1 MFRFLAFLMLA
12 FAAAVPAAAQPAAA
26 PAAFA
31 SDRIG
36 VTVTGSGPDVV
47 LIPGL
52 GSEPAVWNSTIA
64 AVPGYRYHVIHVSG
78 FAGRPSGAN
87 AEGPVLIPVAG
98 EIARYIR
105 EARLSRPAVVG
116 HSMGGSLAILVAGR
130 NPGLVS
136 KVMVVDMMPYL
147 GAMFRQ
153 PGSTDAQLE
162 EMAGRLRG
170 MLAGADGEMRRIQ
183 TSTMVASM
191 VRTESERPAV
201 LAASL
206 ASDSAVAAQSMYD
219 LIVSNLVPDVANIG
233 VPMTVLYV
241 QPTGAPLTPE
251 QIDNYYRLSYRAAP
265 QAVVRRVPDSA
276 HFIMFDQPALF
287 QTMLREF
294 LAAPVPAAAPAPAPA
309 PAPAAPAPA
318 TPAPSPS

>member
-12 FAAAVPAAAQPAAA
+12 FAAAVPAAIPAAAQPAAA

-31 SDRIG
+31 SERIG

-47 LIPGL
+47 LVPGL

-64 AVPGYRYHVIHVSG
+64 AVPGYRYHVVHVSG
-78 FAGRPSGAN
+78 FAGRPAGAN
-87 AEGPVLIPVAG
+87 ATGPVLIPVGG

-105 EARLSRPAVVG
+105 QARLDRPAIVG

-162 EMAGRLRG
+162 VMAGRLRG
-170 MLAGADGEMRRIQ
+170 MLAGGDGEMRRIQ
-183 TSTMVASM
+183 TSTMVATM
-191 VRTESERPAV
+191 VRTESERPAI

-206 ASDSAVAAQSMYD
+206 ASDSAVAAQGMYD
-219 LIVSNLVPDVANIG
+219 LIVTNLVPDVANIR

-241 QPTGAPLTPE
+241 QPAGAPLTPE
-251 QIDNYYRLSYRAAP
+251 QIDNFYRLSYRAAP
-265 QAVVRRVPDSA
+265 QAVLRRIPDSA
-276 HFIMFDQPALF
+276 HFIMYDQPAVF
-287 QTMLREF
+287 QAALREF
-294 LAAPVPAAAPAPAPA
+294 LAAPAPAA
-309 PAPAAPAPA
+309 APAAPAPA

>member
-26 PAAFA
+26 PGFT

-47 LIPGL
+47 LVPGL
-52 GSEPAVWNSTIA
+52 GSEPAVWTSTIA
-64 AVPGYRYHVIHVSG
+64 AVPGYRYHLIHVSG
-78 FAGRPSGAN
+78 FAGRPAAAN
-87 AEGPVLIPVAG
+87 AEGPVLIPLAG

-105 EARLSRPAVVG
+105 EARLSRPAIVG

-136 KVMVVDMMPYL
+136 RVMVVDMMPYL

-162 EMAGRLRG
+162 TMAGRLRG
-170 MLAGADGEMRRIQ
+170 MLAGSTGEMRRIQ
-183 TSTMVASM
+183 TSTIVAGM

-219 LIVSNLVPDVANIG
+219 LIVTNLMPDVAAIR

-241 QPTGAPLTPE
+241 QPGGTELAPE
-251 QIDNYYRLSYRAAP
+251 QIDNFYRVSYRGAP
-265 QAVVRRVPDSA
+265 QAVLRRVADSA
-276 HFIMFDQPALF
+276 HFIMYDQPALF
-287 QTMLREF
+287 QTTLREF
-294 LAAPVPAAAPAPAPA
+294 LAAPAL
-309 PAPAAPAPA
+309 APAAPAPA

>member
-1 MFRFLAFLMLA
+1 MFRFLAFLMLT
-12 FAAAVPAAAQPAAA
+12 FAAAIPATAQPA

-31 SDRIG
+31 SERIG

-47 LIPGL
+47 LVPGL
-52 GSEPAVWNSTIA
+52 NSEPAVWTGTTA
-64 AVPGYRYHVIHVSG
+64 AVSGYRYHLIQVSG
-78 FAGRPSGAN
+78 FAGRPAGAN
-87 AEGPVLIPVAG
+87 ATGPVLLPVAG

-105 EARLSRPAVVG
+105 EAHLTRPAIVG

-136 KVMVVDMMPYL
+136 RVMVIDMMPYL

-170 MLAGADGEMRRIQ
+170 MMAGADGEMRRIQ

-191 VRTESERPAV
+191 VKTESERPAIV
-201 LAASL
+201 AAGM
-206 ASDSAVAAQSMYD
+206 ASDSAVSGQSMYD
-219 LIVSNLVPDVANIG
+219 IIVTNLVPDVANIR
-233 VPMTVLYV
+233 VPLTVLYV
-241 QPTGAPLTPE
+241 QPAGAPLTPE
-251 QIDNYYRLSYRAAP
+251 QIDNYYRLSYRGAP
-265 QAVVRRVPDSA
+265 QAVLRRIADSA
-276 HFIMFDQPALF
+276 HFIMLDQPALF
-287 QTMLREF
+287 QTILREF
-294 LAAPVPAAAPAPAPA
+294 LAAPAPTAAPA